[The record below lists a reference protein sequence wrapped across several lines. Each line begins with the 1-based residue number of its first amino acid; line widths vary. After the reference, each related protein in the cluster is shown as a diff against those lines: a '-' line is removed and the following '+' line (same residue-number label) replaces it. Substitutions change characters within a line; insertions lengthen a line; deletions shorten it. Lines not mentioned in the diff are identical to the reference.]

1 MHRSTLM
8 KTCQAFYPIAGS
20 RTAWLPCVR
29 KAEKGSHFCRRHG
42 DAIFGAV
49 LGALV
54 YAETVEQ
61 AVSFVE
67 DRAPWNFVRPWRRNK
82 CQ

>member
-1 MHRSTLM
+1 M

-20 RTAWLPCVR
+20 RSAWLPCVH
-29 KAEKGSHFCRRHG
+29 KAERGSHFCRRHG
-42 DAIFGAV
+42 DAIFGAL

-54 YAETVEQ
+54 YAEPLDQ

-67 DRAPWNFVRPWRRNK
+67 DRAPWNFVRPSRRN
-82 CQ
+82 